1 MPKDIKA
8 VPPQQSSL
16 KEMWGGKR
24 PQKDT
29 ANEDALS
36 NAQGERMEMDD
47 AKPET
52 SKILVLGANNESA
65 KREDSP
71 AGNEEMDVDQ
81 PILQKSGH
89 YSLFSERSNG

>member
-8 VPPQQSSL
+8 APPQQSSL

-29 ANEDALS
+29 AKEHDALS

-47 AKPET
+47 AKPAT
-52 SKILVLGANNESA
+52 SKRYVVLVLGANE
-65 KREDSP
+65 
-71 AGNEEMDVDQ
+71 
-81 PILQKSGH
+81 
-89 YSLFSERSNG
+89 